1 MLNNNMK
8 RIAAILLALVCSAQA
23 QTFITVTAE
32 TNRVIRTNYTIG
44 ASFVTGT
51 VALASNVTGT
61 VALASNLSSPLSISN
76 GGTGATNSASAL
88 VNLLPAYTNNASKVL
103 TVNALATGVEWS
115 TNGGGGGGGGVVS
128 IDLSGGS
135 TGLTFS
141 GGPIT
146 NSGTITIGGTLQLT
160 NGGTGATNASL
171 ALSNLGVVVSER
183 VTLATATTN
192 ARGSYSIAIGRLA
205 FAVTNSAVAIGNGAY
220 ANESAVALGQSAYA
234 DQGYGAA
241 IGYNAATEGFGGAI
255 GFSADATDGG
265 SVGSNASTTT
275 GGAIG
280 EGARSVSGFAGGKL
294 AESSGTG
301 VQLGSGTNATTATIQ
316 FLSAG
321 TIDTNEWSH
330 IAALSTYPTTNISV
344 VGTNNTN
351 TLVFSNGIL
360 TSVTSP

>member
-1 MLNNNMK
+1 MK
-8 RIAAILLALVCSAQA
+8 RLAIILLALACSAQA
-23 QTFITVTAE
+23 QTFITVTAD
-32 TNRVIRTNYTIG
+32 TNRLIRTNFTIQ
-44 ASFVTGT
+44 AANISGT
-51 VALASNVTGT
+51 VALASNVTST
-61 VALASNLSSPLSISN
+61 VALASNLSAPLSVTN
-76 GGTGATNSASAL
+76 GGTGATNATTAL
-88 VNLLPAYTNNASKVL
+88 ANLLPSYSNNATKVL
-103 TVNALATGVEWS
+103 TVNALADGVEWS
-115 TNGGGGGGGGVVS
+115 TNGGGGGGGGVAS
-128 IDLSGGS
+128 IDLSGGT

-146 NSGTITIGGTLQLT
+146 NSGTITVGGTLSVT
-160 NGGTGATNASL
+160 NGGTGATNPTG
-171 ALSNLGVVVSER
+171 ALSNLSLVIDER
-183 VTLATATTN
+183 VTIATTN
-192 ARGSYSIAIGRLA
+192 AAGSYSIAIGRLA

-241 IGYNAATEGFGGAI
+241 IGYNASTEGFGGAI

-265 SVGSNASTTT
+265 SVGSNAYTTT

-280 EGARSVSGFAGGKL
+280 EGARSASGFAGGKL

-301 VQLGSGTNATTATIQ
+301 VQLGTGTNETTGTIQ

-321 TIDTNEWSH
+321 TIDTNEWARL
-330 IAALSTYPTTNISV
+330 AALSTYPTTNISV

-360 TSVTSP
+360 VNVTTP